1 MQGSLNLGSGVQ
13 SHPFL
18 VVCSGSPPPCVE
30 RGHGASYF
38 CQKQPLTWALA
49 VQQLSL
55 LVHLARVWVAR
66 GSGPTLEPPMV
77 PGCLG
82 KMDGFLGFIHHG
94 ARHQLL

>member
-38 CQKQPLTWALA
+38 CQKQPLTWAL
-49 VQQLSL
+49 LP
-55 LVHLARVWVAR
+55 RP
-66 GSGPTLEPPMV
+66 GSAATFPP
-77 PGCLG
+77 GALG
-82 KMDGFLGFIHHG
+82 KGLGGKGFRAHP
-94 ARHQLL
+94 